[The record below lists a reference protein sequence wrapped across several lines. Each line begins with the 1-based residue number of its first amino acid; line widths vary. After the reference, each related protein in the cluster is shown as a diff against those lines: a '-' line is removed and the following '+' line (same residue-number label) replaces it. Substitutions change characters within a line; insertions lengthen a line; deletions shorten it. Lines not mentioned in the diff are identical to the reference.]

1 MYLFRAANCTYY
13 TRICLPKALK
23 GRGFPFDI
31 KVSLL
36 TKCRADAIE
45 RNLDVARTLR
55 PLVSGVSPDE
65 TVADFKRL
73 VDRTIN
79 QIRIGYTPPAN
90 KAVPMR
96 RDCEASA
103 IEAPKPSSGISLS
116 EALSQ
121 FIASKSKESVR
132 PLTVKQLDQRICH
145 FIASTLVTTVHQVTS
160 AEALV
165 YRDVLLD
172 EGRSHKTNKE
182 YLAAVSQFF
191 KWCKLMCYTTANPFT
206 DIPLA
211 KSSSTGAGSARQRWQ
226 KHELKR
232 LFQSAEF
239 KAKDAAFK
247 WVALLM
253 LFHGLRPSEACQL
266 RVEDICEQDGMTC
279 LRVYAEGDGQ
289 RVKTDSSS
297 RLVPVHAKILA
308 WGFQDYVSE
317 QKHTGRVQ
325 LFPYTPSGDNED
337 WSRQYCQQ
345 LAKLQKKIGMIAG
358 ERPTAYSF
366 RHTFVD
372 ELKQQEV
379 DESIVAQLVG
389 HKNQNITYGRYGKK
403 YKLSVLKKYLA
414 LISYGPDCTVDF

>member
-13 TRICLPKALK
+13 TRICLPKSLK
-23 GRGFPFDI
+23 DRGFPFDI

-36 TKCRADAIE
+36 TKCRAEAVE
-45 RNLDVARTLR
+45 RNLEVARTLR
-55 PLVSGVSPDE
+55 PLVAGVRPDE

-73 VDRTIN
+73 VDQTIN
-79 QIRIGYTPPAN
+79 QIRIGFTSPDKTTVPIRIAS
-90 KAVPMR
+90 KASDV
-96 RDCEASA
+96 EAS
-103 IEAPKPSSGISLS
+103 KPPPGITLS

-121 FIASKSKESVR
+121 FIASKEKESVR
-132 PLTVKQLDQRICH
+132 PLTVKQLKQRIEH
-145 FIASTLVTTVHQVTS
+145 FITSTKATTVFQVTS

-165 YRDVLLD
+165 YRDVLLG

-182 YLAAVSQFF
+182 YLSAVSQFF
-191 KWCKLMCYTTANPFT
+191 KWCKLMCYTTVNPFT
-206 DIPLA
+206 GIPMA
-211 KSSSTGAGSARQRWQ
+211 KSSSTGDGSARKRWQ

-247 WVALLM
+247 WVTLLM

-266 RVEDICEQDGMTC
+266 RVEDICDQDGMTC
-279 LRVYAEGDGQ
+279 IRVSSEGGEQ
-289 RVKTDSSS
+289 RVKTDSSY
-297 RLVPVHAKILA
+297 RLVPVHTKILS

-317 QKHTGRVQ
+317 LKQAGQTQ
-325 LFPYTPSGDNED
+325 LFSYIPLGENKD

-345 LAKLQKKIGMIAG
+345 LARLQNKIGMKAG
-358 ERPTAYSF
+358 QRPTAYSF

-379 DESIVAQLVG
+379 DENIVAQLVG
-389 HKNQNITYGRYGKK
+389 HKNQKITFGRYGKK
-403 YKLSVLKKYLA
+403 YKLSVLKKYLE
-414 LISYGPDCTVDF
+414 LINYGADCTVDF

>member
-13 TRICLPKALK
+13 TRICLPKSLK
-23 GRGFPFDI
+23 DRGFPFDI

-36 TKCRADAIE
+36 TKCRTEAVE

-55 PLVSGVSPDE
+55 PLVSSVRPDE
-65 TVADFKRL
+65 TVAGFKRL
-73 VDRTIN
+73 VDQTIN
-79 QIRIGYTPPAN
+79 QIRIGFTSPD
-90 KAVPMR
+90 KATVHIR
-96 RDCEASA
+96 IGSKASDVEAS
-103 IEAPKPSSGISLS
+103 KPPPGITLS

-121 FIASKSKESVR
+121 FIASKEKESVR
-132 PLTVKQLDQRICH
+132 PLTVKQLKQRTGH
-145 FIASTLVTTVHQVTS
+145 FIISTEATTVSQVTS
-160 AEALV
+160 ADALV
-165 YRDVLLD
+165 YRDVLLG
-172 EGRSHKTNKE
+172 EGRSYKTNKE

-191 KWCKLMCYTTANPFT
+191 KWCKLMRYTTVNPFT

-211 KSSSTGAGSARQRWQ
+211 KSSCAGTGSARQRWQ

-239 KAKDAAFK
+239 KAKDAGFK
-247 WVALLM
+247 WATLLM

-279 LRVYAEGDGQ
+279 IRVSSEGVGQ
-289 RVKTDSSS
+289 RVKTDSSY
-297 RLVPVHAKILA
+297 RLVPVHAKILS

-317 QKHTGRVQ
+317 LKQAGQTQIFSYIPLGENK
-325 LFPYTPSGDNED
+325 D

-345 LAKLQKKIGMIAG
+345 LARLQNKIGMKAG
-358 ERPTAYSF
+358 QRPTAYSF

-379 DESIVAQLVG
+379 DENIVAQIVG
-389 HKNQNITYGRYGKK
+389 HKNQKITLGRYGKK

-414 LISYGPDCTVDF
+414 VINYGPDCTVFF

>member
-13 TRICLPKALK
+13 TRICLPKSLK
-23 GRGFPFDI
+23 DRGFPFDI

-36 TKCRADAIE
+36 TKCRAEAVE
-45 RNLDVARTLR
+45 RNLEVARTLR
-55 PLVSGVSPDE
+55 PLVSSVRPDE
-65 TVADFKRL
+65 TVADFKCL

-79 QIRIGYTPPAN
+79 QIRISFTSSD
-90 KAVPMR
+90 KATVPIR
-96 RDCEASA
+96 IASKA
-103 IEAPKPSSGISLS
+103 SNVRAPRPLAGITLS

-121 FIASKSKESVR
+121 FVASKAKESVR
-132 PLTVKQLDQRICH
+132 PLTVKQLKQRIEH
-145 FIASTLVTTVHQVTS
+145 FITSTEATTVFQVTS

-165 YRDVLLD
+165 YRDVLLG

-182 YLAAVSQFF
+182 YLSAVSQFF
-191 KWCKLMCYTTANPFT
+191 KWCKLMRYTTANSFT
-206 DIPLA
+206 DIPMA
-211 KSSSTGAGSARQRWQ
+211 KSSSTGDGSARKRWQ

-239 KAKDAAFK
+239 KAKNAAFK
-247 WVALLM
+247 WATLLM

-266 RVEDICEQDGMTC
+266 RVEDIFEQDGITC
-279 LRVYAEGDGQ
+279 IRVSGDGDEQ
-289 RVKTDSSS
+289 RIKNPGSY
-297 RLVPVHAKILA
+297 RLVPVHSKILA

-317 QKHTGRVQ
+317 LKQAGQTQ
-325 LFPYTPSGDNED
+325 LFPYIPLGENKD

-345 LAKLQKKIGMIAG
+345 LARLQNKIGMEAG
-358 ERPTAYSF
+358 KRPTAYSF

-379 DESIVAQLVG
+379 DENIVAQLVG

-403 YKLSVLKKYLA
+403 
-414 LISYGPDCTVDF
+414 IQT